1 MCTIRSRR
9 EFLRTMGFGIAAFTM
24 SRFSQA
30 FRSSK
35 DKPNVILIMTD
46 DQGWGDIHAHGN
58 EVIETPVLDRMIK
71 DGASFDRFYVS
82 PVCAPTRASLLTGR
96 YHLRTG
102 VHGVTRGYETMR
114 ANEVTVAQ
122 LFQQAGYATGC
133 FGKWHNGAHYP
144 YHPNGKGFEEFLGF
158 CAGHW
163 SNYFDTTLDRN
174 GIPVKTKGYITD
186 VLTDAALS
194 FIEQNRVRRF
204 FCYIPYNAPH
214 SPWQAPDKY
223 YDKYKAKGLDNK
235 TACAYGMCENIDD
248 NVGRLFRKLDELQLT
263 QKTMVLFLTDN
274 GPSSDRYNG
283 KMKGRKGSSHEGGIR
298 VPLIV
303 KWPGQIKP
311 GTRISQITAHI
322 DILPTLVELCG
333 IRMSQTLPIDGIS
346 LAPLLKE
353 KSENWP
359 DRMLFTRWGNRGS
372 VRTQRWRAVTERNGW
387 QLYDM
392 AADPSQKNNIAKQN
406 PEVVRKLRLA
416 YESWLKDVMKDG
428 LDPIPIPIGYS
439 QRREVVL
446 QGHEA
451 FLNPPD
457 RKGISYHGRSGWAND
472 WITNWTSTQAY
483 PFWEIDVVKEGTYE
497 ITLMYVCSREN
508 VGSKIRVEIGSSH
521 INGTMQIP
529 YDPKPIPSPDRVE
542 RKEVFEKVWAP
553 LRLGT
558 VKLTKGRSR
567 FVVRALT
574 KPGKTVMDLKAVH
587 VRYTG

>member
-1 MCTIRSRR
+1 MCTIKSRR
-9 EFLRTMGFGIAAFTM
+9 EFLRTMGFGIAAFTLP
-24 SRFSQA
+24 RCSQA

-71 DGASFDRFYVS
+71 EGASFDRFYVS

-122 LFQQAGYATGC
+122 LFQQGGYATGC

-163 SNYFDTTLDRN
+163 NNYFDTTLDRN
-174 GIPVKTKGYITD
+174 GIPLKTKGYITD

-248 NVGRLFRKLDELQLT
+248 NVGRLFKKLEELKLT

-274 GPSSDRYNG
+274 GPNSDRYNG

-298 VPLIV
+298 APLFV
-303 KWPGQIKP
+303 KWPGQIKS
-311 GTRISQITAHI
+311 GTRIIQIAAHI
-322 DILPTLVELCG
+322 DILPTLVEMCG
-333 IRMSQTLPIDGIS
+333 IRMSPKLPIDGIS
-346 LAPLLKE
+346 LAPLLKGQ
-353 KSENWP
+353 SENWP

-372 VRTQRWRAVTERNGW
+372 VRTQRWRAVTERKGW

-392 AADPSQKNNIAKQN
+392 AADPSQKNNIVTQN

-416 YESWLKDVMKDG
+416 YESWLKDVMRDG
-428 LDPIPIPIGYS
+428 LDPIPIPIGYA
-439 QRREVVL
+439 QRPEVVL
-446 QGHEA
+446 PGHEA
-451 FLNPPD
+451 FLEPPD
-457 RKGISYHGRSGWAND
+457 RKGISYNGRSGWAND

-483 PFWEIDVVKEGTYE
+483 PYWEIDVVKEGTYE
-497 ITLMYVCSREN
+497 ITLLYVCSRAN
-508 VGSKIRVEIGSSH
+508 VGSKIRAEIGSAKVE
-521 INGTMQIP
+521 GVVRIP
-529 YDPKPIPSPDRVE
+529 HDPKEIPSPDRVE
-542 RKEVFEKVWAP
+542 RKEVYEKLWAP

-558 VKLTKGRSR
+558 LKPAQGRSR
-567 FVVRALT
+567 LIIRALG
-574 KPGKTVMDLKAVH
+574 KPGNTVMDLKAVH
-587 VRYTG
+587 IHYIG